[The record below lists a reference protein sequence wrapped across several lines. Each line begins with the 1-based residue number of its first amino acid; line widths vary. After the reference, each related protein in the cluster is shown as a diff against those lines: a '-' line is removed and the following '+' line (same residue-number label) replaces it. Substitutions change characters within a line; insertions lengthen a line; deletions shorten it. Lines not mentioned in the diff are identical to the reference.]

1 MIYKTNTIRNNLLL
15 ILDEIFT
22 EENGEYSINENLTY
36 ENLQELVVKTRNN
49 IMKLYINCEKD
60 FIKAMDIL
68 EALVEQKILETNQLQ
83 VKHIKK
89 LIETLD

>member
-1 MIYKTNTIRNNLLL
+1 
-15 ILDEIFT
+15 
-22 EENGEYSINENLTY
+22 
-36 ENLQELVVKTRNN
+36 
-49 IMKLYINCEKD
+49 MKLYINCEKD